1 MKEYLTNFRDYLSFP
16 LEWPGSTRS
25 LLANRDS
32 HVIMSAQAC
41 FLPIPALGGESVFNV
56 SLFNYQSHQG
66 HPAVL
71 TIVANE
77 QGSSAQIVDNNGN
90 TRGMFMPKF

>member
-1 MKEYLTNFRDYLSFP
+1 
-16 LEWPGSTRS
+16 
-25 LLANRDS
+25 
-32 HVIMSAQAC
+32 MSAQAC

-66 HPAVL
+66 RPAVL

-90 TRGMFMPKF
+90 TRGMFIYV